1 MDETSIFL
9 RGWMIVKPF
18 FTEHGGFGEKQEAC
32 GWFIR
37 RVVRND
43 SRARFTSYDYSLV
56 SDCTTGKGVEK
67 LELDDVFRT
76 SDFQVGRGDCR
87 PVTYDGPLARRARI
101 STRHLLTGLRR
112 RAEGPSYVAY

>member
-56 SDCTTGKGVEK
+56 SDCTTGKGVENWSSTTFFAPPIFK
-67 LELDDVFRT
+67 SDVAT
-76 SDFQVGRGDCR
+76 AA
-87 PVTYDGPLARRARI
+87 P
-101 STRHLLTGLRR
+101 
-112 RAEGPSYVAY
+112 